1 MATRR
6 LKAVEPP
13 ASCSGRRYGF
23 GGIWSYISG
32 KDGGTGMAERS
43 HYQLFETAAGVAA
56 IGWKGANIISLRL
69 PAPTAPEAER
79 SIFRHLPGAAHAA
92 PPAGIA
98 AVIDDAIRY
107 FEGERIEFF
116 EAPVDL
122 GQQPPFFAQVY
133 ALVRKL
139 GWGETTTYGAVA
151 RALDVGPEHA
161 RVVGQ
166 AMATNPVPLIIPCHR
181 VMAAGGGIGGF
192 SAPGG
197 SQSKARMLELEGVPL
212 PPVQQGFD
220 F

>member
-1 MATRR
+1 
-6 LKAVEPP
+6 
-13 ASCSGRRYGF
+13 
-23 GGIWSYISG
+23 
-32 KDGGTGMAERS
+32 RS
-43 HYQLFETAAGVAA
+43 T
-56 IGWKGANIISLRL
+56 
-69 PAPTAPEAER
+69 
-79 SIFRHLPGAAHAA
+79 

-98 AVIDDAIRY
+98 AVIDAATRY
-107 FEGERIEFF
+107 FAGERIEFF
-116 EAPVDL
+116 TVAVDP
-122 GQQPPFFAQVY
+122 GDQPPFFARVY
-133 ALVRKL
+133 EHVRTL

-151 RALDVGPEHA
+151 RALDAGPEQA
-161 RVVGQ
+161 RAVGQ

>member
-1 MATRR
+1 M
-6 LKAVEPP
+6 PDH
-13 ASCSGRRYGF
+13 SQ
-23 GGIWSYISG
+23 
-32 KDGGTGMAERS
+32 
-43 HYQLFETAAGVAA
+43 YQLFETAAGVAA
-56 IGWKGANIISLRL
+56 VGWKHSGITSFRL
-69 PAPTAPEAER
+69 PAPTATETER
-79 SIFRHLPGAAHAA
+79 AILRYLPDAVRTK
-92 PPAGIA
+92 PPAEIA
-98 AVIDDAIRY
+98 AVIDAAIRY
-107 FEGERIEFF
+107 FEGKRIEFF
-116 EAPVDL
+116 DVAIDL
-122 GQQPPFFAQVY
+122 GEQPPFFAQVY

-161 RVVGQ
+161 RAVGQ
-166 AMATNPVPLIIPCHR
+166 AMATNPMPLIIPCHR